1 MIPLPILVSWT
12 KLDIVATGPVKVVLT
27 VYSKPLEDL
36 LTSFNGEQY

>member
-12 KLDIVATGPVKVVLT
+12 KLDIVSTGPVVVLS